1 MEKSGNGAGTTWVF
15 NLPNGEPTRCQV
27 EWRPSEAGQDEGK
40 LGLQRSWKT
49 ANTKGMAVASRWR
62 RREREKETRKGRR
75 RCPGLGHLMMSRI
88 WRISWSSSK
97 VGPGG
102 KRMGMGMC
110 SRLFLRLWM
119 VQSWVLKL
127 SVGGGEVAAGKV
139 GDRLEMSPEK
149 N

>member
-49 ANTKGMAVASRWR
+49 ANTKGMADLADLVEFFQGWTRW
-62 RREREKETRKGRR
+62 KKDGD
-75 RCPGLGHLMMSRI
+75 GN
-88 WRISWSSSK
+88 
-97 VGPGG
+97 V
-102 KRMGMGMC
+102 
-110 SRLFLRLWM
+110 LFLRLWM
-119 VQSWVLKL
+119 VQSWVLEL

-139 GDRLEMSPEK
+139 GDRLEKSPEK
-149 N
+149 KLGPDLLPKPQGFRTAAQI